1 MRKGKAFWLPLSILA
16 VIVLCTNVSH
26 ATQYWFDGQMCRSAA
41 GSGYA
46 ASDAF
51 HIKQNIL
58 QFSTAYCR
66 TGGFTTDE
74 IDVTSAEVVIT
85 DSDTAGDIRCQLV
98 GWNWDGSLLV
108 SVLKHSCPTYG
119 GCADFYPN
127 WIGRGELRWTDPLKD
142 GKLLYP
148 QSLTFVC
155 EIWGTATIH
164 GYNVT
169 F

>member
-16 VIVLCTNVSH
+16 VIVLCTHVSH
-26 ATQYWFDGQMCRSAA
+26 ATQYRFGGQMCRSGV

-46 ASDAF
+46 ASDGF
-51 HIKQNIL
+51 HINQNI
-58 QFSTAYCR
+58 FEPSTVYCR
-66 TGGFTTDE
+66 TGDHTTDE
-74 IDVTSAEVVIT
+74 IAVTSAEVVMT
-85 DSDTAGDIRCQLV
+85 DTDTDGDVRCQLV
-98 GWNWDGSLLV
+98 AWNWDGSVLV
-108 SVLKHSCPTYG
+108 SVLKHSCPTDG

-127 WIGRGELRWTDPLKD
+127 WIGRGELRWTDPLND
-142 GKLLYP
+142 GKLYYA

-155 EIWGTATIH
+155 EIWGAATIH